1 MEFKIL
7 NQARILC
14 VAIKF
19 KILDR
24 TKFYAS
30 EFLKFKKLKMRGKVP
45 RHILFISCLSA
56 IY

>member
-7 NQARILC
+7 NQAGILW
-14 VAIKF
+14 VAMEF

-24 TKFYAS
+24 TKFYVS

-45 RHILFISCLSA
+45 RRILFISCWSA
-56 IY
+56 ID

>member
-7 NQARILC
+7 NQAGILC
-14 VAIKF
+14 IAMEF

-30 EFLKFKKLKMRGKVP
+30 EFLKFHKLKMRGKVP
-45 RHILFISCLSA
+45 RRILFISC
-56 IY
+56 

>member
-7 NQARILC
+7 NQAVILW
-14 VAIKF
+14 VAMEF

-45 RHILFISCLSA
+45 RRILIISCWSA
-56 IY
+56 ID